1 MHHDEESAREI
12 LDALSYIDPA
22 CLSYQEW
29 VDVGFALHESGLA
42 CSIWDAWSAKDST
55 RYHTGECARKWKSF
69 GHGQSAHVSAGTLMY
84 LAKQAGYSTMGEV
97 FDWDSKVDTRIDKPP
112 APRFSVAWADEAT
125 PDEMTS
131 MEKST
136 VQLSKY
142 LSALFDDDDYVGYVT
157 ESWTTQDERRVP
169 TKGSYDRTALQLR
182 QELAHAKDLGAVLG
196 DYDADTGAWIRFNPL
211 DGRGVG
217 NANVTEYRYAL
228 VESDTVPY
236 EKQLSMIRQMKLP
249 YAAIVTSGHKSV
261 HAIVH
266 IDAGTDYDLYRKR
279 VEELYAYVRTQG
291 FEPDT
296 ANKNPSRLSRLP
308 GARRGKNQQSLI
320 SVGDDAEFKSWG
332 EWVDWRAEE
341 DDDLPE
347 IEKFSSIYENLPAL
361 APVLIGTEDRGIL
374 RQGHKGMLAGQSKA
388 GKSFALLQLGLAVAT
403 GGTWL
408 GYPCTQGRV
417 LYVNLEIDAASFA
430 HRVADIASVKQ
441 LTGNWAARFDILN
454 LRGFCAPLDKLAPKI
469 IHKCLKA
476 SDGKKGYYSIVII
489 DPLYKI
495 ITGDENSASEMS
507 KFTALFDKI
516 AYSTGA
522 ATFSVHHHSK
532 GAQGTKRTMDRA
544 SGSGV
549 FARDPD
555 ALLDLSPLVVPDDEK
570 DALDGATAWRLSAT
584 LREFKEPE
592 PINVYFR
599 YPVHEL
605 AGDEACAWKVE
616 GEEEPYKRL
625 TPKEHERRKETRKQ
639 EKRDVI
645 NATLS
650 MIWNEKFKYRYSV
663 KDVEPVT
670 LAELTNAYAEA
681 AGQEVKERTM
691 RLWLSQEWCGYKIKR
706 GRRKN
711 EIVPREKPQVESLKI
726 KSGKEQK

>member
-42 CSIWDAWSAKDST
+42 CSIWDEWSAKDSA

-69 GHGQSAHVSAGTLMY
+69 GHGHSTHVSAGTLMY
-84 LAKQAGYSTMGEV
+84 LAKQAGYHCSAMDEV
-97 FDWDSKVDTRIDKPP
+97 FDWNSKVDTTIDKPR

-131 MEKST
+131 TEKAT

-142 LSALFDDDDYVGYVT
+142 LSALFDDDDHVGYVT
-157 ESWTTQDERRVP
+157 ESWTTQDGRRVP

-308 GARRGKNQQSLI
+308 GAKRGDNQQSLI
-320 SVGDDAEFKSWG
+320 SVGDDAEFKSWS

-361 APVLIGTEDRGIL
+361 APVLIGTEEHGIL

-441 LTGNWAARFDILN
+441 LTGNWASRFDILN

-555 ALLDLSPLVVPDDEK
+555 ALLDLSPLVVPDEEK

-605 AGDEACAWKVE
+605 AGDEARAWKVE
-616 GEEEPYKRL
+616 GEEDPYKRL
-625 TPKEHERRKETRKQ
+625 TPKEREQRKETRKQ

-663 KDVEPVT
+663 ADVEPVT

-681 AGQEVKERTM
+681 SGQEVTTQTVRK
-691 RLWLSQEWCGYKIKR
+691 WLRQEWCTLEGVGTGKSYAIQ
-706 GRRKN
+706 RRKREN
-711 EIVPREKPQVESLKI
+711 EEPQVE
-726 KSGKEQK
+726 GE

>member
-1 MHHDEESAREI
+1 MYHDEESAREI
-12 LDALSYIDPA
+12 LDALSYIEPMN
-22 CLSYQEW
+22 LSYQEW

-42 CSIWDAWSAKDST
+42 CSIWDEWSAKDSA

-69 GHGQSAHVSAGTLMY
+69 GYGHSTHVSAGTLMY

-131 MEKST
+131 TEKST

-142 LSALFDDDDYVGYVT
+142 LSALFDDDDHVGYVT
-157 ESWTTQDERRVP
+157 ESWTTQDGRRVP

-211 DGRGVG
+211 DGQGVG

-308 GARRGKNQQSLI
+308 GAKRGDNQQSLI
-320 SVGDDAEFKSWG
+320 SVGDDAEFKSWS

-347 IEKFSSIYENLPAL
+347 IEKFSSIYENLPRL
-361 APVLIGTEDRGIL
+361 APVLIGTEEHGIL

-408 GYPCTQGRV
+408 GYPCAQGRV

-441 LTGNWAARFDILN
+441 LTGDWARRFDILN

-532 GAQGTKRTMDRA
+532 GVQGTKRTMDRA

-605 AGDEACAWKVE
+605 AGDEARAWKVE

-625 TPKEHERRKETRKQ
+625 TPKEREQRKETRKQ

-670 LAELTNAYAEA
+670 LAELTDAYAEA
-681 AGQEVKERTM
+681 AGQEVTTQTVRK
-691 RLWLSQEWCGYKIKR
+691 WLRQDWCTLEGNGKGINYRISRRK
-706 GRRKN
+706 RKN
-711 EIVPREKPQVESLKI
+711 EETAGRQ
-726 KSGKEQK
+726 

>member
-1 MHHDEESAREI
+1 MYHDEENAHEI
-12 LDALSYIDPA
+12 LDALSYIDPV

-42 CSIWDAWSAKDST
+42 CSIWDAWSAKDSA

-69 GHGQSAHVSAGTLMY
+69 GRGQGSHVSAGTLMY
-84 LAKQAGYSTMGEV
+84 LAKKAGYDPMGEV
-97 FDWDSKVDTRIDKPP
+97 FDWDSKVDTRIGKPP
-112 APRFSVAWADEAT
+112 SPRFSVAWADEAT

-131 MEKST
+131 TEKAT

-142 LSALFDDDDYVGYVT
+142 LSALFDDDDHVGYVT
-157 ESWTTQDERRVP
+157 DSWTTQDGRRVP
-169 TKGSYDRTALQLR
+169 TKGSFDRTALQLR
-182 QELAHAKDLGAVLG
+182 QELAHAKDLGTVLG

-249 YAAIVTSGHKSV
+249 CAAIVTSGHKSV

-266 IDAGTDYDLYRKR
+266 IDAGTNYELYRKR

-308 GARRGKNQQSLI
+308 GAKRGKNQQSLI
-320 SVGDDAEFKSWG
+320 SAGDDVEFKSWN
-332 EWVDWRAEE
+332 EWADWRAEE

-347 IEKFSSIYENLPAL
+347 IESYDEICENLPSL
-361 APVLIGTEDRGIL
+361 APVLIGTEDAGIL

-388 GKSFALLQLGLAVAT
+388 GKSFALLQLGIAIAT
-403 GGTWL
+403 GKTWL
-408 GYPCTQGRV
+408 GYPCTKGRV
-417 LYVNLEIDAASFA
+417 LYVNLEIDKASFA
-430 HRVADIASVKQ
+430 HRVADIA
-441 LTGNWAARFDILN
+441 ARKELPRGWERNFDILN

-555 ALLDLSPLVVPDDEK
+555 ALLDLSPLVVPDEEK
-570 DALDGATAWRLSAT
+570 DTLDGATAWRLTAT

-592 PINVYFR
+592 PINIYFR
-599 YPVHEL
+599 YPIHEL
-605 AGDEACAWKVE
+605 AGDEASEWKVE

-625 TPKEHERRKETRKQ
+625 TPKEREQRKESRKKD
-639 EKRDVI
+639 KRDTI

-650 MIWNEKFKYRYSV
+650 MVWNEKFKYRYSV

-670 LAELTNAYAEA
+670 LAELTVAYAEA
-681 AGQEVKERTM
+681 SGREVTTQSVRK
-691 RLWLSQEWCGYKIKR
+691 WLRQDWCVLEGNGKGINYRIS
-706 GRRKN
+706 RRKREN
-711 EIVPREKPQVESLKI
+711 EETAGRQ
-726 KSGKEQK
+726 

>member
-1 MHHDEESAREI
+1 MYHDEENAHEI
-12 LDALSYIDPA
+12 LDALSYIDPV

-42 CSIWDAWSAKDST
+42 CSIWDAWSAKDSA

-69 GHGQSAHVSAGTLMY
+69 GRGQGSHVSAGTLMY
-84 LAKQAGYSTMGEV
+84 LAKKAGYDPMGEV
-97 FDWDSKVDTRIDKPP
+97 FDWDSKVDTRIGKPP
-112 APRFSVAWADEAT
+112 SPRFSVAWADEAT

-131 MEKST
+131 TEKAT

-142 LSALFDDDDYVGYVT
+142 LSALFDDDDHVGYVT
-157 ESWTTQDERRVP
+157 DSWTTQDGRRVP
-169 TKGSYDRTALQLR
+169 TKGSFDRTALQLR

-249 YAAIVTSGHKSV
+249 CAAIVTSGHKSV

-266 IDAGTDYDLYRKR
+266 IDAGTDYELYRKR

-308 GARRGKNQQSLI
+308 GAKRGKNQQSLI
-320 SVGDDAEFKSWG
+320 SAGDDVEFKSWN
-332 EWVDWRAEE
+332 EWADWRAEE

-347 IEKFSSIYENLPAL
+347 IESYDEICENLPSL
-361 APVLIGTEDRGIL
+361 APVLIGTEDAGIL
-374 RQGHKGMLAGQSKA
+374 RRGHKGMLAGQSKA
-388 GKSFALLQLGLAVAT
+388 GKSFALLQLGIAIAT
-403 GGTWL
+403 GKTWL
-408 GYPCTQGRV
+408 GYPCTKGRV
-417 LYVNLEIDAASFA
+417 LYVNLEIDKASFA
-430 HRVADIASVKQ
+430 HRVADIA
-441 LTGNWAARFDILN
+441 ARKELPRGWERNFDILN

-555 ALLDLSPLVVPDDEK
+555 ALLDLSPLVVPDEEK
-570 DALDGATAWRLSAT
+570 DTLAGATAWRLTAT

-592 PINVYFR
+592 PINIYFR
-599 YPVHEL
+599 YPIHEL
-605 AGDEACAWKVE
+605 AGDEASEWKVE
-616 GEEEPYKRL
+616 GEEEVYKRL
-625 TPKEHERRKETRKQ
+625 TPKEREQRKESRKKD
-639 EKRDVI
+639 KRDTI

-650 MIWNEKFKYRYSV
+650 MVWNEKFKYRYSV

-670 LAELTNAYAEA
+670 LAELTDAYAEA
-681 AGQEVKERTM
+681 SGREVTAQSVRK
-691 RLWLSQEWCGYKIKR
+691 WLRQDWCALEGVGTGKNYAIQ
-706 GRRKN
+706 RRKREN
-711 EIVPREKPQVESLKI
+711 EEPQVE
-726 KSGKEQK
+726 GE

>member
-42 CSIWDAWSAKDST
+42 CSIWNAWSAKDSA

-69 GHGQSAHVSAGTLMY
+69 GHGHSTHVNAGTLIY

-125 PDEMTS
+125 LDEMTS
-131 MEKST
+131 TEKST

-142 LSALFDDDDYVGYVT
+142 LSALFDDDDHVGYVT
-157 ESWTTQDERRVP
+157 ESWTTQDGRRVP

-308 GARRGKNQQSLI
+308 GAKRGDNQQSLI
-320 SVGDDAEFKSWG
+320 SVGDDAEFKSWS

-361 APVLIGTEDRGIL
+361 APVLIGTEEHGIL

-555 ALLDLSPLVVPDDEK
+555 ALLDLSPLVVPDEEK

-605 AGDEACAWKVE
+605 AGDEARAWKVE

-625 TPKEHERRKETRKQ
+625 TPKEREQRKETRKQ

-650 MIWNEKFKYRYSV
+650 MVWNEKFKYRYSAR
-663 KDVEPVT
+663 DVEPVT
-670 LAELTNAYAEA
+670 LAELTDAYTEA
-681 AGQEVKERTM
+681 SGQEVSERTV
-691 RLWLSQEWCGYKIKR
+691 RFWLRQEWCALEGR
-706 GRRKN
+706 GIGVNYRISRRKREN
-711 EIVPREKPQVESLKI
+711 EETA
-726 KSGKEQK
+726 GKQ

>member
-1 MHHDEESAREI
+1 MYHDEENAREI

-42 CSIWDAWSAKDST
+42 CSIWDEWSAKDSA
-55 RYHTGECARKWKSF
+55 RYHTGECARKWESF

-97 FDWDSKVDTRIDKPP
+97 FDWDSKVDTTIDKPP
-112 APRFSVAWADEAT
+112 SPRFSVAWADEAT

-131 MEKST
+131 TEKAT

-142 LSALFDDDDYVGYVT
+142 LSALFDDDDHVGYVT
-157 ESWTTQDERRVP
+157 ESWTTQDGRRVP

-308 GARRGKNQQSLI
+308 GARRGDSQQSLI
-320 SVGDDAEFKSWG
+320 SVGDDAEFKSWS
-332 EWVDWRAEE
+332 EWIDWRAEE

-361 APVLIGTEDRGIL
+361 APVLIGTEEHGIL

-555 ALLDLSPLVVPDDEK
+555 ALLDLSPLVVPDEEK

-605 AGDEACAWKVE
+605 AGDEARAWKVE

-625 TPKEHERRKETRKQ
+625 TPKEREQRKETRKQ

-663 KDVEPVT
+663 ADVEPVT
-670 LAELTNAYAEA
+670 LAELTDAYAEA
-681 AGQEVKERTM
+681 AGQEVSARTV
-691 RLWLSQEWCGYKIKR
+691 RFWLRQEWCALEGR
-706 GRRKN
+706 GIGVNYRISRRKREN
-711 EIVPREKPQVESLKI
+711 EETA
-726 KSGKEQK
+726 GKQ

>member
-1 MHHDEESAREI
+1 MYHDEENAHEI
-12 LDALSYIDPA
+12 LDALSYIDPV

-42 CSIWDAWSAKDST
+42 CSIWDAWSAKDSA

-69 GHGQSAHVSAGTLMY
+69 GRGQGSHVSAGTLMY
-84 LAKQAGYSTMGEV
+84 LAKKAGYDPMGEV
-97 FDWDSKVDTRIDKPP
+97 FDWDSKVDTRIGKPP
-112 APRFSVAWADEAT
+112 SPRFSVAWADEAT

-131 MEKST
+131 TEKAT

-142 LSALFDDDDYVGYVT
+142 LSALFDDDDHVGYVT
-157 ESWTTQDERRVP
+157 DSWTTQDGRRVP

-182 QELAHAKDLGAVLG
+182 QELAHAKDLGTVLG

-249 YAAIVTSGHKSV
+249 CAAIVTSGHKSV

-266 IDAGTDYDLYRKR
+266 IDAGTDYELYRKR

-308 GARRGKNQQSLI
+308 GAKRGKNQQSLI
-320 SVGDDAEFKSWG
+320 SAGDDVEFKSWN
-332 EWVDWRAEE
+332 EWADWRAEE

-347 IEKFSSIYENLPAL
+347 IESYDDICENLPSL
-361 APVLIGTEDRGIL
+361 APVLIGTEDAGIL

-388 GKSFALLQLGLAVAT
+388 GKSFALLQLGIAIAT
-403 GGTWL
+403 GKTWL
-408 GYPCTQGRV
+408 GYPCTKGRV
-417 LYVNLEIDAASFA
+417 LYVNLEIDKASFA
-430 HRVADIASVKQ
+430 HRVADIA
-441 LTGNWAARFDILN
+441 ARKELPRGWERNFDILN

-555 ALLDLSPLVVPDDEK
+555 ALLDLSPLVVPDEEK
-570 DALDGATAWRLSAT
+570 NALAGATAWRLTAT

-592 PINVYFR
+592 PINIYFR
-599 YPVHEL
+599 YPIHEL
-605 AGDEACAWKVE
+605 AGDEASAWKVE

-625 TPKEHERRKETRKQ
+625 TPKEREQRKESRKKD
-639 EKRDVI
+639 KRDTI

-650 MIWNEKFKYRYSV
+650 MVWNEKFKYRYSV

-670 LAELTNAYAEA
+670 LAELTDAYAEA
-681 AGQEVKERTM
+681 SGREVTAQSVRK
-691 RLWLSQEWCGYKIKR
+691 WLRQDWCALEGNGKGINYRIS
-706 GRRKN
+706 RRKREN
-711 EIVPREKPQVESLKI
+711 EETA
-726 KSGKEQK
+726 GKQ

>member
-42 CSIWDAWSAKDST
+42 CSIWDEWSAKDSA

-69 GHGQSAHVSAGTLMY
+69 GHGHSTHVSAGTLMY

-97 FDWDSKVDTRIDKPP
+97 FDWDSKVDTTIDKPP
-112 APRFSVAWADEAT
+112 SPRFSVAWADEAT

-131 MEKST
+131 TEKAT

-142 LSALFDDDDYVGYVT
+142 LSALFDDDDHVGYVT
-157 ESWTTQDERRVP
+157 ESWTTQDGRRVP

-308 GARRGKNQQSLI
+308 GAKRGDNQQSLI
-320 SVGDDAEFKSWG
+320 SVGDDAEFKSWS
-332 EWVDWRAEE
+332 EWIDWRAEE

-361 APVLIGTEDRGIL
+361 APVLIGTEEHGIL

-441 LTGNWAARFDILN
+441 LTGNWASRFDILN

-570 DALDGATAWRLSAT
+570 DALDGATAWRLTAT

-605 AGDEACAWKVE
+605 AGDEARAWKVE

-625 TPKEHERRKETRKQ
+625 TPKEREQRKETRKQ

-650 MIWNEKFKYRYSV
+650 MVWNEKFKYRYSV
-663 KDVEPVT
+663 ADVEPVT
-670 LAELTNAYAEA
+670 LAELTDAYTEA
-681 AGQEVKERTM
+681 SGQEVTTQTVRK
-691 RLWLSQEWCGYKIKR
+691 WLRQDWCALEGV
-706 GRRKN
+706 GTGKN
-711 EIVPREKPQVESLKI
+711 YAIQQKTRENEKPQVE
-726 KSGKEQK
+726 G

>member
-42 CSIWDAWSAKDST
+42 CSIWDEWSAKDSA

-69 GHGQSAHVSAGTLMY
+69 GYGHSTHVSAGTLMY

-112 APRFSVAWADEAT
+112 SPRFSVAWADEAT

-131 MEKST
+131 TEKAT

-142 LSALFDDDDYVGYVT
+142 LSALFDDDDHVGYVT
-157 ESWTTQDERRVP
+157 ESWTTQDGRRVP

-249 YAAIVTSGHKSV
+249 CAAIVTSGHKSV

-308 GARRGKNQQSLI
+308 GARRGDNQQSLI
-320 SVGDDAEFKSWG
+320 SVGDDAEFKSWS

-361 APVLIGTEDRGIL
+361 APVLIGTEEHGIL

-408 GYPCTQGRV
+408 GYPCAQGRV

-441 LTGNWAARFDILN
+441 LTGDWAARFDILN

-570 DALDGATAWRLSAT
+570 DALDGATAWRLTAT

-599 YPVHEL
+599 YPIHEL
-605 AGDEACAWKVE
+605 AGDEAGAWKVE

-625 TPKEHERRKETRKQ
+625 TPKEREQRKESRKQ

-650 MIWNEKFKYRYSV
+650 MIWNEKFKYRYNV
-663 KDVEPVT
+663 ADVEPVT
-670 LAELTNAYAEA
+670 LAELTDAYTEA
-681 AGQEVKERTM
+681 SGQEVTTQTVRK
-691 RLWLSQEWCGYKIKR
+691 WLRQDWCTLEGRGIGVNYRILCRKR
-706 GRRKN
+706 EN
-711 EIVPREKPQVESLKI
+711 EETA
-726 KSGKEQK
+726 GEQ

>member
-42 CSIWDAWSAKDST
+42 CSIWDEWSAKDST

-69 GHGQSAHVSAGTLMY
+69 GHGQGAHVSAGTLMY
-84 LAKQAGYSTMGEV
+84 LAKQAGYHCSAMDEV
-97 FDWDSKVDTRIDKPP
+97 FDWNSKVDTTIDKPR

-131 MEKST
+131 TEKAT

-142 LSALFDDDDYVGYVT
+142 LSALFDDDDRVGYVT
-157 ESWTTQDERRVP
+157 ESRTTQDGRRVP

-249 YAAIVTSGHKSV
+249 CAAIVTSGHKSV

-308 GARRGKNQQSLI
+308 GAKRGDNQQSLI
-320 SVGDDAEFKSWG
+320 SVGDDAEFKSWS

-361 APVLIGTEDRGIL
+361 APVLIGTEEHGIL

-555 ALLDLSPLVVPDDEK
+555 ALLDLSPLVVPDEEK

-605 AGDEACAWKVE
+605 AGDEARAWKVE

-625 TPKEHERRKETRKQ
+625 TPKEREQRKETRKQ

-650 MIWNEKFKYRYSV
+650 MIWNEKFKYRYNV
-663 KDVEPVT
+663 ADVEPVT
-670 LAELTNAYAEA
+670 LAELTDAYAEA
-681 AGQEVKERTM
+681 AGQEVSERTM
-691 RLWLSQEWCGYKIKR
+691 RLWLKQDWCMLEGHGTGKNYAILPKR
-706 GRRKN
+706 KPN
-711 EIVPREKPQVESLKI
+711 ESN
-726 KSGKEQK
+726 S

>member
-1 MHHDEESAREI
+1 MHHDEESVREI

-42 CSIWDAWSAKDST
+42 CSIWDEWSAKDSA

-69 GHGQSAHVSAGTLMY
+69 GHGHSTHVSAGTLMY

-97 FDWDSKVDTRIDKPP
+97 FDWNSKVDTTIDKPR
-112 APRFSVAWADEAT
+112 APRFSVAWADETT

-131 MEKST
+131 TEKST

-142 LSALFDDDDYVGYVT
+142 LSALFDDDDHVGYVT
-157 ESWTTQDERRVP
+157 ESWTTQDGRRVP

-211 DGRGVG
+211 DGQGVG

-308 GARRGKNQQSLI
+308 GAKRGDNQQSLI
-320 SVGDDAEFKSWG
+320 SVGDDAEFKSWS

-361 APVLIGTEDRGIL
+361 APVLIGTEEHGIL

-408 GYPCTQGRV
+408 GYPCTKGRV

-441 LTGNWAARFDILN
+441 LTGNWASRFDILN

-469 IHKCLKA
+469 IHKCLKV

-555 ALLDLSPLVVPDDEK
+555 ALLDLSPLVVPDEEK
-570 DALDGATAWRLSAT
+570 DALDGATAWRLTAT

-605 AGDEACAWKVE
+605 AGDEAGAWKVE

-625 TPKEHERRKETRKQ
+625 TPKEREQRKETRKQ

-650 MIWNEKFKYRYSV
+650 MVWNEKFKYRYSV
-663 KDVEPVT
+663 ADVEPVT
-670 LAELTNAYAEA
+670 LAELTDAYAEA
-681 AGQEVKERTM
+681 AGQEASERTV
-691 RLWLSQEWCGYKIKR
+691 RRWLSQTWCAYEIKR

-726 KSGKEQK
+726 KSGQEQK

>member
-1 MHHDEESAREI
+1 MYHDEENAREI
-12 LDALSYIDPA
+12 LDALSYIEPMN
-22 CLSYQEW
+22 LSYQEW

-42 CSIWDAWSAKDST
+42 CSIWDEWSAKDSA

-69 GHGQSAHVSAGTLMY
+69 GHGQGAHVSAGTLMY
-84 LAKQAGYSTMGEV
+84 LAKQAGYHCSAMDEV
-97 FDWDSKVDTRIDKPP
+97 FDWNSKVDTTIDKPR

-131 MEKST
+131 TEKST

-142 LSALFDDDDYVGYVT
+142 LSALFDDDDHVGYVT
-157 ESWTTQDERRVP
+157 ESWTTQDGRRVP

-211 DGRGVG
+211 DGQGVG

-236 EKQLSMIRQMKLP
+236 ERQLSMIRQMKLP

-308 GARRGKNQQSLI
+308 GAKRGDNQQSLI
-320 SVGDDAEFKSWG
+320 SVGDDAEFKSWN
-332 EWVDWRAEE
+332 EWIDWRAEE

-361 APVLIGTEDRGIL
+361 APVLIGTEEHGIL

-441 LTGNWAARFDILN
+441 LTGDWAARFDILN

-605 AGDEACAWKVE
+605 AGDEARAWKVE

-625 TPKEHERRKETRKQ
+625 TPKEREQRKETRKQ

-650 MIWNEKFKYRYSV
+650 MVWNEKFKYRYSV
-663 KDVEPVT
+663 ADVEPVT
-670 LAELTNAYAEA
+670 LAELTDAYAEA
-681 AGQEVKERTM
+681 SGREVTTQTVRKWLRQDWCTLEGRGIGVNYRILCRKRENEETAGKQ
-691 RLWLSQEWCGYKIKR
+691 
-706 GRRKN
+706 
-711 EIVPREKPQVESLKI
+711 
-726 KSGKEQK
+726 

>member
-1 MHHDEESAREI
+1 MYHDEENAREI
-12 LDALSYIDPA
+12 LDALSYIEPMN
-22 CLSYQEW
+22 LSYQEW

-42 CSIWDAWSAKDST
+42 CSIWDEWSAKDSA

-69 GHGQSAHVSAGTLMY
+69 GHGQGAHVSAGTLMY
-84 LAKQAGYSTMGEV
+84 LAKQAGYHCSAMDEV
-97 FDWDSKVDTRIDKPP
+97 FDWNSKVDTIIDKPR

-131 MEKST
+131 TEKAT

-142 LSALFDDDDYVGYVT
+142 LSALFDDDDHVGYVT
-157 ESWTTQDERRVP
+157 ESWTTQDGRRVP

-308 GARRGKNQQSLI
+308 GAKRGDNQQSLI
-320 SVGDDAEFKSWG
+320 SVGDDAEFKSWS
-332 EWVDWRAEE
+332 EWIDWRAEE

-361 APVLIGTEDRGIL
+361 APVLIGTEKHGIL

-388 GKSFALLQLGLAVAT
+388 GKSFALLQLGLAIAT

-441 LTGNWAARFDILN
+441 LTGNWTHRFDILN

-555 ALLDLSPLVVPDDEK
+555 ALLDLSPLVVPDEEK

-599 YPVHEL
+599 YPIHEL

-616 GEEEPYKRL
+616 GEEEMYKRL
-625 TPKEHERRKETRKQ
+625 TPKEREQRKETRKQ

-650 MIWNEKFKYRYSV
+650 MVWSEKFKYRYSV

-670 LAELTNAYAEA
+670 LAELTDAYAEA
-681 AGQEVKERTM
+681 SGREAKERTI
-691 RLWLSQEWCGYKIKR
+691 RRWLRQDWCVLEGRGIGKNYAIQRRNQE
-706 GRRKN
+706 N
-711 EIVPREKPQVESLKI
+711 EKPQAE
-726 KSGKEQK
+726 G

>member
-1 MHHDEESAREI
+1 MYHDEESAREI
-12 LDALSYIDPA
+12 VSALGYIDPA
-22 CLSYQEW
+22 SLNYQEW
-29 VDVGFALHESGLA
+29 LDIGFALHESGLA
-42 CSIWDAWSAKDST
+42 CSMWDEWSAKDAA
-55 RYHTGECARKWKSF
+55 RYHAGECARKWKSF
-69 GHGQSAHVSAGTLMY
+69 GRGQGAHVSAGTLMH
-84 LAKQAGYSTMGEV
+84 LAKNAGYTPYDEPFG
-97 FDWDSKVDTRIDKPP
+97 WDDKVDATIGMHDLPKL
-112 APRFSVAWADEAT
+112 RFSVAWADEIT

-131 MEKST
+131 AEKPT

-142 LSALFDDDDYVGYVT
+142 LSALFDDDDHVGYVT
-157 ESWTTQDERRVP
+157 ESWTTQDGRRVP
-169 TKGSYDRTALQLR
+169 TKGCFDRTALQLR
-182 QELAHAKDLGAVLG
+182 QELAHAKDLGSVLG

-211 DGRGVG
+211 DGQGVG

-249 YAAIVTSGHKSV
+249 CAAIVTSGHKSV

-308 GARRGKNQQSLI
+308 GAKRGKNQQSLI
-320 SVGDDAEFKSWG
+320 SVGDDAEFKSWS

-347 IEKFSSIYENLPAL
+347 IEKFSSIYENLPRL

-441 LTGNWAARFDILN
+441 LTGDWAHRFDILN

-532 GAQGTKRTMDRA
+532 GMQGTKRTMDRA

-555 ALLDLSPLVVPDDEK
+555 ALLDLSPLVVPDEEK

-592 PINVYFR
+592 PINIYFR
-599 YPVHEL
+599 YPVHEM
-605 AGDEACAWKVE
+605 AGDEAKAWKVE

-625 TPKEHERRKETRKQ
+625 TPKEKEQRKETRKQ
-639 EKRDVI
+639 DKHDAI

-650 MIWNEKFKYRYSV
+650 LVMKELIGQKGT
-663 KDVEPVT
+663 VEPIT
-670 LAELTNAYAEA
+670 LADLTDAYSEA
-681 AGQEVKERTM
+681 AGEVSARTV
-691 RLWLSQEWCGYKIKR
+691 RGWLSQEWCGYKIKR

-711 EIVPREKPQVESLKI
+711 KIVERTNLQVED
-726 KSGKEQK
+726 

>member
-1 MHHDEESAREI
+1 MYHDEENAREI
-12 LDALSYIDPA
+12 LDALSYIEPMN
-22 CLSYQEW
+22 LSYQEW

-42 CSIWDAWSAKDST
+42 CSIWDEWSAKDNA

-69 GHGQSAHVSAGTLMY
+69 GHGQGAHVSAGTLMY
-84 LAKQAGYSTMGEV
+84 LAKQAGYHCSAMDEV
-97 FDWDSKVDTRIDKPP
+97 FDWNSKVDTTIDKPR

-131 MEKST
+131 TEKAT

-142 LSALFDDDDYVGYVT
+142 LSALFDDDDHVGYVT
-157 ESWTTQDERRVP
+157 ESWTTQDGRRVP

-308 GARRGKNQQSLI
+308 GARRGDNQQSLI
-320 SVGDDAEFKSWG
+320 SVGDDAEFKSWS

-361 APVLIGTEDRGIL
+361 APVLIGTEKHGIL

-532 GAQGTKRTMDRA
+532 GAQGAKRTMDRA

-555 ALLDLSPLVVPDDEK
+555 ALLDLSPLVVPDEEK

-605 AGDEACAWKVE
+605 AGDEARAWKVE

-625 TPKEHERRKETRKQ
+625 TPKEREQRKESRKQ
-639 EKRDVI
+639 DKRDVI

-650 MIWNEKFKYRYSV
+650 MVWNEKFKYRYSV

-681 AGQEVKERTM
+681 AGQEVSERTM
-691 RLWLSQEWCGYKIKR
+691 RLWLKQDWCMLEGHGTGKNYAILPKR
-706 GRRKN
+706 KPN
-711 EIVPREKPQVESLKI
+711 ESN
-726 KSGKEQK
+726 S

>member
-42 CSIWDAWSAKDST
+42 CSIWDEWSAKDSA

-69 GHGQSAHVSAGTLMY
+69 GRGQSTHVSAGTLMY

-97 FDWDSKVDTRIDKPP
+97 FDWDSKVDTRIDKPLS
-112 APRFSVAWADEAT
+112 PRFSVAWADEAT

-131 MEKST
+131 TEKST

-142 LSALFDDDDYVGYVT
+142 LSALFDDDDHVGYVT
-157 ESWTTQDERRVP
+157 ESWTTQDGRRVP

-211 DGRGVG
+211 DGQGVG

-308 GARRGKNQQSLI
+308 GARRGDNQQSLI
-320 SVGDDAEFKSWG
+320 SVGDDAEFKSWS

-361 APVLIGTEDRGIL
+361 APVLIGTEEHGIL

-403 GGTWL
+403 GGAWL
-408 GYPCTQGRV
+408 GYPCSQGRV

-555 ALLDLSPLVVPDDEK
+555 ALLDLSPLVVPDEEK

-605 AGDEACAWKVE
+605 AGDEARAWKVE

-625 TPKEHERRKETRKQ
+625 TPKEREQRKETRKQ

-663 KDVEPVT
+663 ADVEPVT

-681 AGQEVKERTM
+681 AGQEVSARTV
-691 RLWLSQEWCGYKIKR
+691 RFWLRQEWCALEGR
-706 GRRKN
+706 GIGVNYRISRRKREN
-711 EIVPREKPQVESLKI
+711 EETA
-726 KSGKEQK
+726 GKQ

>member
-1 MHHDEESAREI
+1 MHHDEESAHEI

-42 CSIWDAWSAKDST
+42 CSIWDEWSAKDSA

-69 GHGQSAHVSAGTLMY
+69 GRGQGAHVSAGTLMY

-97 FDWDSKVDTRIDKPP
+97 FDWDSKVDTTIDKPP
-112 APRFSVAWADEAT
+112 SPRFSVAWADEAT

-131 MEKST
+131 TEKST

-142 LSALFDDDDYVGYVT
+142 LSALFDDDDHVGYVT
-157 ESWTTQDERRVP
+157 ESWTTQDGRRVP

-236 EKQLSMIRQMKLP
+236 EKQLSMIRQLKLP

-308 GARRGKNQQSLI
+308 GARRGDNQQSLI
-320 SVGDDAEFKSWG
+320 SVGDDAEFKSWS
-332 EWVDWRAEE
+332 EWADWRAEE

-361 APVLIGTEDRGIL
+361 APVLIGTEEHGIL

-408 GYPCTQGRV
+408 GYPCTQGRI

-441 LTGNWAARFDILN
+441 LTGDWATRFDILN

-476 SDGKKGYYSIVII
+476 SDGKKDYYSIVII

-532 GAQGTKRTMDRA
+532 GVQGTKRTMDRA

-555 ALLDLSPLVVPDDEK
+555 ALLDLSPLVVPDEEK

-592 PINVYFR
+592 PINIYFR
-599 YPVHEL
+599 YPVHEI
-605 AGDEACAWKVE
+605 AGDETCEWKVE
-616 GEEEPYKRL
+616 GEEEMYKRL
-625 TPKEHERRKETRKQ
+625 TPKEREQRKESRKQ
-639 EKRDVI
+639 DKRDVI

-650 MIWNEKFKYRYSV
+650 MIWNEKFKHRCSA
-663 KDVEPVT
+663 KDAEPVT
-670 LAELTNAYAEA
+670 LAELTDAYAEA
-681 AGQEVKERTM
+681 SGREVTAQSVRK
-691 RLWLSQEWCGYKIKR
+691 WLRQEWCALEGR
-706 GRRKN
+706 GIGVNYRILRRKREN
-711 EIVPREKPQVESLKI
+711 EETAGRQ
-726 KSGKEQK
+726 

>member
-1 MHHDEESAREI
+1 MYHDEESAREI

-42 CSIWDAWSAKDST
+42 CSIWDEWSAKDSA

-97 FDWDSKVDTRIDKPP
+97 FDWDSKVDTTIDKPP
-112 APRFSVAWADEAT
+112 SPRFSVAWADEAT

-131 MEKST
+131 TEKAT

-142 LSALFDDDDYVGYVT
+142 LSALFDDDDHVGYVT
-157 ESWTTQDERRVP
+157 ESWTTQDGRRVP

-308 GARRGKNQQSLI
+308 GAKRGDNQQSLI
-320 SVGDDAEFKSWG
+320 SVGDDAEFKSWS
-332 EWVDWRAEE
+332 EWIDWRAEE

-361 APVLIGTEDRGIL
+361 APVLIGTEEHGIL

-408 GYPCTQGRV
+408 GYPCTRGRV

-441 LTGNWAARFDILN
+441 LTGDWTRRFDILN

-592 PINVYFR
+592 PINIYFR
-599 YPVHEL
+599 YPIHEL
-605 AGDEACAWKVE
+605 AGDEARAWKVE

-625 TPKEHERRKETRKQ
+625 TPKEREQRKETRKQ

-663 KDVEPVT
+663 ADVEPVT
-670 LAELTNAYAEA
+670 LTELTDAYAEA
-681 AGQEVKERTM
+681 AGQEVSERTV
-691 RLWLSQEWCGYKIKR
+691 RRWLSQTWCAYEIKR

-726 KSGKEQK
+726 KSGQEQK

>member
-1 MHHDEESAREI
+1 MRMHHDEESAREI

-55 RYHTGECARKWKSF
+55 RYHTGECAHKWKSF

-112 APRFSVAWADEAT
+112 SPRFSVAWADEAT

-131 MEKST
+131 TEKAT

-142 LSALFDDDDYVGYVT
+142 LSALFDDDDHVGYVT
-157 ESWTTQDERRVP
+157 ESWTTQDGRRVP

-308 GARRGKNQQSLI
+308 GAKRGDNQQSLI
-320 SVGDDAEFKSWG
+320 SVGDDAEFKSWS

-361 APVLIGTEDRGIL
+361 APVLIGTEEHGIL

-441 LTGNWAARFDILN
+441 LTGDWASRFDILN

-605 AGDEACAWKVE
+605 AGDEASTWEVE

-625 TPKEHERRKETRKQ
+625 TPKEREQRKETRKQ

-650 MIWNEKFKYRYSV
+650 MVWNEKFKYRYSV
-663 KDVEPVT
+663 ADVEPVT
-670 LAELTNAYAEA
+670 LAELTDAYAEA
-681 AGQEVKERTM
+681 SGQEVTTQTVRK
-691 RLWLSQEWCGYKIKR
+691 WLRQDWCALEGRGIGVNYRILCRKR
-706 GRRKN
+706 EN
-711 EIVPREKPQVESLKI
+711 EETA
-726 KSGKEQK
+726 GKQ

>member
-69 GHGQSAHVSAGTLMY
+69 GRGQSAHVSAGTLMY
-84 LAKQAGYSTMGEV
+84 LAKQAGYSAMGEV

-131 MEKST
+131 TEKAT

-142 LSALFDDDDYVGYVT
+142 LSALFDDDDHVGYVT
-157 ESWTTQDERRVP
+157 ESWITQDGRHVP

-211 DGRGVG
+211 DGQGVG

-308 GARRGKNQQSLI
+308 GAKRGDSQQSLI
-320 SVGDDAEFKSWG
+320 SVGDDAEFKSWS
-332 EWVDWRAEE
+332 EWIDWRAEE

-361 APVLIGTEDRGIL
+361 APVLIGTEEHGIL

-408 GYPCTQGRV
+408 GYPCTQERV

-441 LTGNWAARFDILN
+441 LTGNWASRFDILN

-605 AGDEACAWKVE
+605 AGDEARAWKVE

-625 TPKEHERRKETRKQ
+625 TPKEREQRKETRKQ

-663 KDVEPVT
+663 ADVEPVT
-670 LAELTNAYAEA
+670 LAELTDAYAEA
-681 AGQEVKERTM
+681 AGQEVTTQTVRK
-691 RLWLSQEWCGYKIKR
+691 WLRQDWCTLEGVGTGKSYAIQ
-706 GRRKN
+706 RRKREN
-711 EIVPREKPQVESLKI
+711 ENSQVE
-726 KSGKEQK
+726 GE

>member
-42 CSIWDAWSAKDST
+42 CSIWDEWSAKDSA

-69 GHGQSAHVSAGTLMY
+69 GRGHSTHVSAGTLMY

-112 APRFSVAWADEAT
+112 STRFSVAWADEAT

-131 MEKST
+131 TEKAT

-142 LSALFDDDDYVGYVT
+142 LSALFDDDDHVGYVT
-157 ESWTTQDERRVP
+157 ESWTTQDGRRVP

-249 YAAIVTSGHKSV
+249 CAAIVTSGHKSV

-266 IDAGTDYDLYRKR
+266 IDAGTDYELYRKR

-308 GARRGKNQQSLI
+308 GAKRGKNQQSLI
-320 SVGDDAEFKSWG
+320 SAGDDVEFKSWS
-332 EWVDWRAEE
+332 EWADWRAEE

-361 APVLIGTEDRGIL
+361 APVLIGTEEHGIL

-408 GYPCTQGRV
+408 GYPCSQGRV

-430 HRVADIASVKQ
+430 HRVADIA
-441 LTGNWAARFDILN
+441 ARKELPRGWERNFDILN

-555 ALLDLSPLVVPDDEK
+555 ALLDLSPLVVPDEEK
-570 DALDGATAWRLSAT
+570 DALDGATAWRLTAT

-592 PINVYFR
+592 PINIYFH
-599 YPVHEL
+599 YPIHEL
-605 AGDEACAWKVE
+605 AGDEASEWKVE

-625 TPKEHERRKETRKQ
+625 TPKEREQRKETRKQ

-650 MIWNEKFKYRYSV
+650 MVWNEKFKYRYSV

-670 LAELTNAYAEA
+670 LAELTDAYAEA
-681 AGQEVKERTM
+681 AGQEVTTQTVRK
-691 RLWLSQEWCGYKIKR
+691 WLRQDWCALEGVGTGKNYAIQ
-706 GRRKN
+706 RRKREN
-711 EIVPREKPQVESLKI
+711 EEPQVE
-726 KSGKEQK
+726 GE

>member
-1 MHHDEESAREI
+1 MYHDEENAHEI
-12 LDALSYIDPA
+12 LDALSYIEPMN
-22 CLSYQEW
+22 LSYQEW

-42 CSIWDAWSAKDST
+42 CSIWDEWSAKDST

-69 GHGQSAHVSAGTLMY
+69 GHGQGSHVSAGTLMY

-112 APRFSVAWADEAT
+112 SPRFSVAWADEAT

-131 MEKST
+131 TEKST

-142 LSALFDDDDYVGYVT
+142 LSALFDDDDHVGYVT
-157 ESWTTQDERRVP
+157 ESWTTQDGRHVP

-261 HAIVH
+261 HTIVH

-308 GARRGKNQQSLI
+308 GAKRGDSQQSLI
-320 SVGDDAEFKSWG
+320 SAGDDAEFKSWS

-361 APVLIGTEDRGIL
+361 APVLIGTEEHGIL

-532 GAQGTKRTMDRA
+532 GVQGTKRTMDRA

-555 ALLDLSPLVVPDDEK
+555 ALLDLSPLVVPDEEK

-605 AGDEACAWKVE
+605 AGDEARAWKVE

-625 TPKEHERRKETRKQ
+625 TPKEREQRKETRKQ

-663 KDVEPVT
+663 ADVEPVT
-670 LAELTNAYAEA
+670 LAELTDAYTEA
-681 AGQEVKERTM
+681 SGQEVTTQTVRK
-691 RLWLSQEWCGYKIKR
+691 WLRQDWCTLEGRGIGVNYRILCRKR
-706 GRRKN
+706 EN
-711 EIVPREKPQVESLKI
+711 EETA
-726 KSGKEQK
+726 GKQ

>member
-1 MHHDEESAREI
+1 MYHDEENAHEI
-12 LDALSYIDPA
+12 LDALSYIDPV

-69 GHGQSAHVSAGTLMY
+69 GHGQGSHVSAGTLMY
-84 LAKQAGYSTMGEV
+84 LAKKAGYDPMGEV
-97 FDWDSKVDTRIDKPP
+97 FDWDSKVDTRIGKPP
-112 APRFSVAWADEAT
+112 SPRFSVAWADEAT

-131 MEKST
+131 TEKAT

-142 LSALFDDDDYVGYVT
+142 LSALFDDDDHVGYVT
-157 ESWTTQDERRVP
+157 DSWTTQDGRRVP
-169 TKGSYDRTALQLR
+169 TKGSFDRTALQLR
-182 QELAHAKDLGAVLG
+182 QELAHAKDLGTVLG

-211 DGRGVG
+211 DGQGVG

-249 YAAIVTSGHKSV
+249 CAAIVTSGHKSV

-266 IDAGTDYDLYRKR
+266 IDAGTDYELYRKR

-308 GARRGKNQQSLI
+308 GAKRGKNQQSLI
-320 SVGDDAEFKSWG
+320 SAGDDVEFKSWN
-332 EWVDWRAEE
+332 EWADWRAEE

-347 IEKFSSIYENLPAL
+347 IESYDEICENLPSL
-361 APVLIGTEDRGIL
+361 APVLIGTEDAGIL

-388 GKSFALLQLGLAVAT
+388 GKSFALLQLGTAIAT

-408 GYPCTQGRV
+408 GYPCTKGRV
-417 LYVNLEIDAASFA
+417 LYVNLEIDKASFA
-430 HRVADIASVKQ
+430 HRVADIATRKE
-441 LTGNWAARFDILN
+441 LPRGWERNFDILN

-555 ALLDLSPLVVPDDEK
+555 ALLDLSPLVVPDEEK
-570 DALDGATAWRLSAT
+570 DVLDGATAWRLTAT

-592 PINVYFR
+592 PINIYFR

-605 AGDEACAWKVE
+605 AGDEASEWKVE

-625 TPKEHERRKETRKQ
+625 TPKEREQRKESRKKD
-639 EKRDVI
+639 KRDTI

-650 MIWNEKFKYRYSV
+650 MVWNEKFKYRYSV

-670 LAELTNAYAEA
+670 LAELTDAYAEA
-681 AGQEVKERTM
+681 SGRESKERTI
-691 RLWLSQEWCGYKIKR
+691 RRWLREDWCVLEGGGTGKNYAIQ
-706 GRRKN
+706 RRKREN
-711 EIVPREKPQVESLKI
+711 EEPQVE
-726 KSGKEQK
+726 GE

>member
-1 MHHDEESAREI
+1 MYHDEENAHEI
-12 LDALSYIDPA
+12 LDALSYIDPV

-42 CSIWDAWSAKDST
+42 CSIWDAWSSKDSA

-69 GHGQSAHVSAGTLMY
+69 GRGQGSHVSAGTLMY
-84 LAKQAGYSTMGEV
+84 LAKKAGYDPMGEV
-97 FDWDSKVDTRIDKPP
+97 FDWDSKVDTRIGKPP
-112 APRFSVAWADEAT
+112 SPRFSVAWADEAT

-131 MEKST
+131 TEKAT

-142 LSALFDDDDYVGYVT
+142 LSALFDDDDHVGYVT
-157 ESWTTQDERRVP
+157 DSWTTQDGRRVP
-169 TKGSYDRTALQLR
+169 TKGSFDRTALQLR

-249 YAAIVTSGHKSV
+249 CAAIVTSGHKSV

-266 IDAGTDYDLYRKR
+266 IDAGTDYELYRKR

-308 GARRGKNQQSLI
+308 GAKRGKNQQSLI
-320 SVGDDAEFKSWG
+320 SAGDDVEFKSWN
-332 EWVDWRAEE
+332 EWADWRAEE

-347 IEKFSSIYENLPAL
+347 IESYDDICESLPSL
-361 APVLIGTEDRGIL
+361 APVLIGTEDAGIL

-388 GKSFALLQLGLAVAT
+388 GKSFALLQLGIAIAT
-403 GGTWL
+403 GKTWL
-408 GYPCTQGRV
+408 GYPCTKGRV
-417 LYVNLEIDAASFA
+417 LYVNLEIDKASFA
-430 HRVADIASVKQ
+430 HRVADIA
-441 LTGNWAARFDILN
+441 ARKELPRGWERNFDILN

-555 ALLDLSPLVVPDDEK
+555 ALLDLSPLVVPDEEK
-570 DALDGATAWRLSAT
+570 DALDGATAWRLTAT

-592 PINVYFR
+592 PINIYFR
-599 YPVHEL
+599 YPIHEL
-605 AGDEACAWKVE
+605 AGDEASEWKVE

-625 TPKEHERRKETRKQ
+625 TPKEREQRKESRKKD
-639 EKRDVI
+639 KRDTI

-650 MIWNEKFKYRYSV
+650 MVWNEKFKYRYSV

-670 LAELTNAYAEA
+670 LAELTDAYAEA
-681 AGQEVKERTM
+681 SGREVTAQSVRK
-691 RLWLSQEWCGYKIKR
+691 WLRQDWCALEGVGTGKNYAIQ
-706 GRRKN
+706 RRKREN
-711 EIVPREKPQVESLKI
+711 EEPQVE
-726 KSGKEQK
+726 GE

>member
-1 MHHDEESAREI
+1 MYHDEENAHEI
-12 LDALSYIDPA
+12 LDALSYIDPV

-69 GHGQSAHVSAGTLMY
+69 GHGQGSHVSAGTLMY
-84 LAKQAGYSTMGEV
+84 LAKKAGYDPMGEV
-97 FDWDSKVDTRIDKPP
+97 FDWDSKVDTRIGKPP
-112 APRFSVAWADEAT
+112 SPRFSVAWADEAT

-131 MEKST
+131 TEKAT

-142 LSALFDDDDYVGYVT
+142 LSALFDDDDHVGYVT
-157 ESWTTQDERRVP
+157 DSWTTQDGRRVP
-169 TKGSYDRTALQLR
+169 TKGSFDRTALQLR
-182 QELAHAKDLGAVLG
+182 QELAHAKDLGTVLG

-249 YAAIVTSGHKSV
+249 CAAIVTSGHKSV

-266 IDAGTDYDLYRKR
+266 IDAGTDYELYRKR

-308 GARRGKNQQSLI
+308 GAKRGKNQQSLI
-320 SVGDDAEFKSWG
+320 SAGDDVEFKSWN
-332 EWVDWRAEE
+332 EWADWRAEE

-347 IEKFSSIYENLPAL
+347 IESYDDICENLPSL
-361 APVLIGTEDRGIL
+361 APVLIGTEDAGIL

-388 GKSFALLQLGLAVAT
+388 GKSFALLQLGIAIAT
-403 GGTWL
+403 GKTWL
-408 GYPCTQGRV
+408 GYPCTKGRV
-417 LYVNLEIDAASFA
+417 LYVNLEIDKASFA
-430 HRVADIASVKQ
+430 HRVADIA
-441 LTGNWAARFDILN
+441 ARKELPRGWERNFDILN

-476 SDGKKGYYSIVII
+476 SDGKRGYYSIVII

-555 ALLDLSPLVVPDDEK
+555 ALLDLSPLVVPDEEK
-570 DALDGATAWRLSAT
+570 DALDGATAWRLTAT

-592 PINVYFR
+592 PINIYFR
-599 YPVHEL
+599 YPIHEL
-605 AGDEACAWKVE
+605 AGDEASEWKVE

-625 TPKEHERRKETRKQ
+625 TPKEREQRKESRKKD
-639 EKRDVI
+639 KRDTI

-650 MIWNEKFKYRYSV
+650 MVWNEKFKYRYSV
-663 KDVEPVT
+663 KDAEPVT
-670 LAELTNAYAEA
+670 LAELTEAYAEA
-681 AGQEVKERTM
+681 SGREASERTI
-691 RLWLSQEWCGYKIKR
+691 RRWLHQDWCMLEGR
-706 GRRKN
+706 GIGKNYAIQRRKQEN
-711 EIVPREKPQVESLKI
+711 EKPQVE
-726 KSGKEQK
+726 G

>member
-29 VDVGFALHESGLA
+29 VDVGFALHKSGLA
-42 CSIWDAWSAKDST
+42 CSIWDEWSAKDSA

-69 GHGQSAHVSAGTLMY
+69 GHGHSTHVSAGTLMY

-97 FDWDSKVDTRIDKPP
+97 FNWDSKVDTRIDKPP

-131 MEKST
+131 TEKST

-142 LSALFDDDDYVGYVT
+142 LSALFDDDDHVGYVT
-157 ESWTTQDERRVP
+157 ESWTTQDGRRVP

-308 GARRGKNQQSLI
+308 GAKRGDNQQSLI
-320 SVGDDAEFKSWG
+320 SVGDDAEFKSWS

-361 APVLIGTEDRGIL
+361 APVLIGTEEHGIL

-403 GGTWL
+403 GGAWL
-408 GYPCTQGRV
+408 GYPCTKGRV

-532 GAQGTKRTMDRA
+532 GVQGTKRTMDRA

-555 ALLDLSPLVVPDDEK
+555 ALLDLSPLVVPDEEK
-570 DALDGATAWRLSAT
+570 GALDGATAWRLSAT

-592 PINVYFR
+592 PINIYFR
-599 YPVHEL
+599 YPIHEV
-605 AGDEACAWKVE
+605 AGDEARAWKVE

-625 TPKEHERRKETRKQ
+625 TPKEREQRKETRKQ
-639 EKRDVI
+639 EKHDVI

-650 MIWNEKFKYRYSV
+650 MVWNEKFKYRYSV
-663 KDVEPVT
+663 ADVEPVT

-691 RLWLSQEWCGYKIKR
+691 RLWLKQDWCMLEGHRTGKNYAILPKR
-706 GRRKN
+706 KPN
-711 EIVPREKPQVESLKI
+711 ESN
-726 KSGKEQK
+726 S

>member
-69 GHGQSAHVSAGTLMY
+69 GRGQSTHVSAGTLMY
-84 LAKQAGYSTMGEV
+84 LAKQAGYSAMGEV

-131 MEKST
+131 TEKAT

-142 LSALFDDDDYVGYVT
+142 LSALFDDDDHVGYVT
-157 ESWTTQDERRVP
+157 ESWTTQDGRRVP

-211 DGRGVG
+211 DGQGVG

-308 GARRGKNQQSLI
+308 GAKRGDNQQSLI
-320 SVGDDAEFKSWG
+320 SVGDDAEFKSWS

-361 APVLIGTEDRGIL
+361 APVLIGTEEHGIL

-408 GYPCTQGRV
+408 GYSCTQGRV

-441 LTGNWAARFDILN
+441 LTGDWAHRFDILN

-605 AGDEACAWKVE
+605 AGDEARAWKVE

-625 TPKEHERRKETRKQ
+625 TPKEREQRKETRKQ

-650 MIWNEKFKYRYSV
+650 MIWSEKFKYRYSV

-670 LAELTNAYAEA
+670 LAELTSAYAEA
-681 AGQEVKERTM
+681 AGQEVSERTV
-691 RLWLSQEWCGYKIKR
+691 RRWLSQTWCAYEIKR

-726 KSGKEQK
+726 KSGQEQK

>member
-1 MHHDEESAREI
+1 MYHDEENAHEI
-12 LDALSYIDPA
+12 LDALSYIDPV

-42 CSIWDAWSAKDST
+42 CSIWDAWSAKDSA

-69 GHGQSAHVSAGTLMY
+69 GRGQGSHVSAGTLMY
-84 LAKQAGYSTMGEV
+84 LAKKAGYDPMGEV
-97 FDWDSKVDTRIDKPP
+97 FDWDSKVDTRIGRPP
-112 APRFSVAWADEAT
+112 SPRFSVAWADEAT

-131 MEKST
+131 TEKAT

-142 LSALFDDDDYVGYVT
+142 LSALFDDDDHVGYVT
-157 ESWTTQDERRVP
+157 DSWTTQDGRRVSA
-169 TKGSYDRTALQLR
+169 KGSFDRTALQLR
-182 QELAHAKDLGAVLG
+182 QELAHAKDLGTVLG

-249 YAAIVTSGHKSV
+249 CAAIVTSGHKSV

-266 IDAGTDYDLYRKR
+266 IDAGTDYELYRKR

-308 GARRGKNQQSLI
+308 GAKRGKNQQSLI
-320 SVGDDAEFKSWG
+320 SAGDDVEFKSWN
-332 EWVDWRAEE
+332 EWADWRAEE

-347 IEKFSSIYENLPAL
+347 IESYDDICENLPSL
-361 APVLIGTEDRGIL
+361 APVLIGTEDAGIL

-388 GKSFALLQLGLAVAT
+388 GKSFALLQLGIAIAT
-403 GGTWL
+403 GKTWL
-408 GYPCTQGRV
+408 GYPCTKGRV
-417 LYVNLEIDAASFA
+417 LYVNLEIDKASFA
-430 HRVADIASVKQ
+430 HRVADIA
-441 LTGNWAARFDILN
+441 ARKELPRGWERNFDILN

-555 ALLDLSPLVVPDDEK
+555 ALLDLSPLVVPDEEK
-570 DALDGATAWRLSAT
+570 DTLAGATAWRLTAT

-592 PINVYFR
+592 PINIYFR

-605 AGDEACAWKVE
+605 AGDEASEWKVE
-616 GEEEPYKRL
+616 GEEEMYKRL
-625 TPKEHERRKETRKQ
+625 TPKEREQRKESRKKD
-639 EKRDVI
+639 KRDTI

-650 MIWNEKFKYRYSV
+650 MVWNEKFKYRYSV

-670 LAELTNAYAEA
+670 LAELTDAYAEA
-681 AGQEVKERTM
+681 SGRKASERTI
-691 RLWLSQEWCGYKIKR
+691 RRWLRQEWCALEGVGTGRNYAIQ
-706 GRRKN
+706 RRKREN
-711 EIVPREKPQVESLKI
+711 EKPQVE
-726 KSGKEQK
+726 GE

>member
-1 MHHDEESAREI
+1 MYHDEENAHEI
-12 LDALSYIDPA
+12 LDALSYIDPV

-69 GHGQSAHVSAGTLMY
+69 GHGQGSHVSAGTLMY
-84 LAKQAGYSTMGEV
+84 LAKKAGYDPMGEV
-97 FDWDSKVDTRIDKPP
+97 FDWDSKVDTRIGKPP
-112 APRFSVAWADEAT
+112 SPRFSVAWADEAT

-131 MEKST
+131 TEKAT

-142 LSALFDDDDYVGYVT
+142 LSALFDDDDHVGYVT
-157 ESWTTQDERRVP
+157 DSWTTQDGRRVP
-169 TKGSYDRTALQLR
+169 TKGSFDRTALQLR

-211 DGRGVG
+211 DGQGVG

-249 YAAIVTSGHKSV
+249 CAAIVTSGHKSV

-266 IDAGTDYDLYRKR
+266 IDAGTDYELYRKR

-308 GARRGKNQQSLI
+308 GAKRGKNQQSLI
-320 SVGDDAEFKSWG
+320 SAGDDVEFKSWN
-332 EWVDWRAEE
+332 EWADWRAEE

-347 IEKFSSIYENLPAL
+347 IESYDDICENLPSL
-361 APVLIGTEDRGIL
+361 APVLIGTEDAGIL

-388 GKSFALLQLGLAVAT
+388 GKSFALLQLGIAIAT
-403 GGTWL
+403 GKTWL
-408 GYPCTQGRV
+408 GYPCTKGRV
-417 LYVNLEIDAASFA
+417 LYVNLEIDKASFA
-430 HRVADIASVKQ
+430 HRVADIA
-441 LTGNWAARFDILN
+441 ARKELPRGWERNFDILN

-555 ALLDLSPLVVPDDEK
+555 ALLDLSPLVVPDEEK
-570 DALDGATAWRLSAT
+570 DVLDGATAWRLTAT

-592 PINVYFR
+592 PINIYFR

-605 AGDEACAWKVE
+605 AGDEASEWKVE

-625 TPKEHERRKETRKQ
+625 TPKEREQRKESRKKD
-639 EKRDVI
+639 KRDTI

-650 MIWNEKFKYRYSV
+650 MVWNEKFKYRYSV

-670 LAELTNAYAEA
+670 LAELTDAYAEA
-681 AGQEVKERTM
+681 SGREVTTQSVRK
-691 RLWLSQEWCGYKIKR
+691 WLRQDWCVLEGNGKGINYRIS
-706 GRRKN
+706 RRKREN
-711 EIVPREKPQVESLKI
+711 EETA
-726 KSGKEQK
+726 GKQ

>member
-1 MHHDEESAREI
+1 MYHDEENAHEI
-12 LDALSYIDPA
+12 LDALSYIDPV

-42 CSIWDAWSAKDST
+42 CSIWDAWSSKDSA

-69 GHGQSAHVSAGTLMY
+69 GHGQGSHVSAGTLMY
-84 LAKQAGYSTMGEV
+84 LAKKAGYDPMGEV
-97 FDWDSKVDTRIDKPP
+97 FDWDSKVDTRIGKPP
-112 APRFSVAWADEAT
+112 SPRFSVAWADEAT

-131 MEKST
+131 TEKAT

-142 LSALFDDDDYVGYVT
+142 LSALFDDDDHVGYVT
-157 ESWTTQDERRVP
+157 DSWTTQDGRRVP
-169 TKGSYDRTALQLR
+169 TKGSFDRTALQLR

-211 DGRGVG
+211 DGQGVG

-249 YAAIVTSGHKSV
+249 CAAIVTSGHKSV

-266 IDAGTDYDLYRKR
+266 IDAGTDYELYRKR

-308 GARRGKNQQSLI
+308 GAKRGKNQQSLI
-320 SVGDDAEFKSWG
+320 SAGDDVEFKSWN
-332 EWVDWRAEE
+332 EWADWRAEE

-347 IEKFSSIYENLPAL
+347 IESYDDICENLPSL
-361 APVLIGTEDRGIL
+361 APVLIGTEDAGIL

-388 GKSFALLQLGLAVAT
+388 GKSFALLQLGTAIAT

-408 GYPCTQGRV
+408 GYPCTKGRV
-417 LYVNLEIDAASFA
+417 LYVNLEIDKASFA
-430 HRVADIASVKQ
+430 HRVADIA
-441 LTGNWAARFDILN
+441 ARKELPRGWERNFDILN

-555 ALLDLSPLVVPDDEK
+555 ALLDLSPLVVPDEEK
-570 DALDGATAWRLSAT
+570 DVLDGATAWRLTAT

-592 PINVYFR
+592 PINIYFR

-605 AGDEACAWKVE
+605 AGDEASEWKVE
-616 GEEEPYKRL
+616 GEEEMYKRL
-625 TPKEHERRKETRKQ
+625 TPKEREQRKESRKKD
-639 EKRDVI
+639 KRDTI

-650 MIWNEKFKYRYSV
+650 MVWNEKFKYRYSV

-670 LAELTNAYAEA
+670 LAELTDAYAEA
-681 AGQEVKERTM
+681 SGREVTAQSVRK
-691 RLWLSQEWCGYKIKR
+691 WLRQDWCALEGVGTGKNYAIQ
-706 GRRKN
+706 RRKREN
-711 EIVPREKPQVESLKI
+711 EEPQVE
-726 KSGKEQK
+726 GE

>member
-1 MHHDEESAREI
+1 MHHDEENAQDI
-12 LDALSYIDPA
+12 LDALSYIDPV

-69 GHGQSAHVSAGTLMY
+69 GRGQGSHVSAGTLMY
-84 LAKQAGYSTMGEV
+84 LAKKAGYDPMGEV
-97 FDWDSKVDTRIDKPP
+97 FDWDSKVDTTIGKPP
-112 APRFSVAWADEAT
+112 SPRFSVAWADEAT

-131 MEKST
+131 TEKST

-142 LSALFDDDDYVGYVT
+142 LSALFDDDDHVGYVT
-157 ESWTTQDERRVP
+157 ESWTTQDGRRVP

-211 DGRGVG
+211 DGQGVG

-236 EKQLSMIRQMKLP
+236 EKQLSMIRQLKLP

-308 GARRGKNQQSLI
+308 GARRGDNQQSLI
-320 SVGDDAEFKSWG
+320 SVGDDAEFKSWS
-332 EWVDWRAEE
+332 EWADWRAEE

-361 APVLIGTEDRGIL
+361 APVLIGTEEHGIL

-408 GYPCTQGRV
+408 GYPCTQGRI

-441 LTGNWAARFDILN
+441 LTGDWATRFDILN

-532 GAQGTKRTMDRA
+532 GVQGTKRTMDRA

-555 ALLDLSPLVVPDDEK
+555 ALLDLSPLVVPDEEK

-592 PINVYFR
+592 PINIYFR
-599 YPVHEL
+599 YPVHEI
-605 AGDEACAWKVE
+605 AGDEACEWKVE
-616 GEEEPYKRL
+616 GEEEMYKRL
-625 TPKEHERRKETRKQ
+625 TPKEREQRKESRKQ
-639 EKRDVI
+639 DKRDVI

-650 MIWNEKFKYRYSV
+650 MIWNEKFKHRCSA
-663 KDVEPVT
+663 KDAEPVT
-670 LAELTNAYAEA
+670 LAELTDAYAEVS
-681 AGQEVKERTM
+681 GREVTAQSVRK
-691 RLWLSQEWCGYKIKR
+691 WLRQEWCALEGR
-706 GRRKN
+706 GIGVNYRILRRKREN
-711 EIVPREKPQVESLKI
+711 EETAGRQ
-726 KSGKEQK
+726 

>member
-1 MHHDEESAREI
+1 MHHDEENAREI

-42 CSIWDAWSAKDST
+42 CSIWDAWSAKDSA

-69 GHGQSAHVSAGTLMY
+69 GHGQGAHVSAGTLMY
-84 LAKQAGYSTMGEV
+84 LAKQAGYSTMSEV
-97 FDWDSKVDTRIDKPP
+97 FDWDSKVDTTIDKPP

-131 MEKST
+131 TEKST

-142 LSALFDDDDYVGYVT
+142 LSALFDDDDHVGYVT
-157 ESWTTQDERRVP
+157 ESWTTQDGRRVP

-211 DGRGVG
+211 DGQGVG

-308 GARRGKNQQSLI
+308 GAKRGDNQQSLI
-320 SVGDDAEFKSWG
+320 SVGDDAEFKSWN
-332 EWVDWRAEE
+332 EWIDWRAEE

-361 APVLIGTEDRGIL
+361 APVLIGTEEHGIL

-403 GGTWL
+403 GSTWL

-441 LTGNWAARFDILN
+441 LTGDWAARFDILN

-555 ALLDLSPLVVPDDEK
+555 ALLDLSPLVVPDEEK

-605 AGDEACAWKVE
+605 AGDEARAWKVE

-625 TPKEHERRKETRKQ
+625 TPKEREQRKETRKQ
-639 EKRDVI
+639 EKRDTI

-663 KDVEPVT
+663 ADVEPVT
-670 LAELTNAYAEA
+670 LAELTDAYAEA
-681 AGQEVKERTM
+681 SGQEVKERTM

>member
-1 MHHDEESAREI
+1 MYHDEENAQDI
-12 LDALSYIDPA
+12 LDALSYIDPV

-69 GHGQSAHVSAGTLMY
+69 GRGQSTHVSAGTLMY
-84 LAKQAGYSTMGEV
+84 LAKKAGYDPMGEV
-97 FDWDSKVDTRIDKPP
+97 FDWDSKVDTTIGKPP
-112 APRFSVAWADEAT
+112 SPRFSVAWADEAT

-131 MEKST
+131 TEKST

-142 LSALFDDDDYVGYVT
+142 LSALFDDDDHVGYVT
-157 ESWTTQDERRVP
+157 ESWTTQDGRRVP

-196 DYDADTGAWIRFNPL
+196 DYDADTGAWVRFNPL

-249 YAAIVTSGHKSV
+249 CAAIVTSGHKSV

-308 GARRGKNQQSLI
+308 GARRGDSQQSLI
-320 SVGDDAEFKSWG
+320 SAGDDAEFKSWS
-332 EWVDWRAEE
+332 EWADWRAEE

-361 APVLIGTEDRGIL
+361 APVLIGTEEHGIL

-408 GYPCTQGRV
+408 GYPCSQGRV

-441 LTGNWAARFDILN
+441 LTGDWAARFDILN

-555 ALLDLSPLVVPDDEK
+555 ALLDLSPLVVPDEEK

-605 AGDEACAWKVE
+605 AGDEASAWKVE

-625 TPKEHERRKETRKQ
+625 TPKEREQRKESRK
-639 EKRDVI
+639 KDKHDTI

-670 LAELTNAYAEA
+670 LAELTDAYAEA
-681 AGQEVKERTM
+681 SGQEVKERTM

-711 EIVPREKPQVESLKI
+711 EIVPREKPQVESPKI

>member
-42 CSIWDAWSAKDST
+42 CSIWDAWSAKDSA

-69 GHGQSAHVSAGTLMY
+69 GRGQGSHVSAGTLMY
-84 LAKQAGYSTMGEV
+84 LAKKAGYDPMGEV
-97 FDWDSKVDTRIDKPP
+97 FDWDSKVDTRIGKPP
-112 APRFSVAWADEAT
+112 SPRFSVAWADEAT

-131 MEKST
+131 TEKAT

-142 LSALFDDDDYVGYVT
+142 LSALFDDDDHVGYVT
-157 ESWTTQDERRVP
+157 DSWTTQDGRRVP

-211 DGRGVG
+211 DGQGVG

-249 YAAIVTSGHKSV
+249 CAAIVTSGHKSV

-308 GARRGKNQQSLI
+308 GAKRGDSQQSLI
-320 SVGDDAEFKSWG
+320 SVGDDAEFKSWS

-347 IEKFSSIYENLPAL
+347 IEKFSSIYENLPHL
-361 APVLIGTEDRGIL
+361 APVLIGTEEHGIL

-441 LTGNWAARFDILN
+441 LTGNWATRFDILN

-570 DALDGATAWRLSAT
+570 DALDGTTAWRLSAT

-605 AGDEACAWKVE
+605 AGDEARAWKVE

-625 TPKEHERRKETRKQ
+625 TPKEREQRKETRKQ

-650 MIWNEKFKYRYSV
+650 MVWNEKFKYRYSV

-670 LAELTNAYAEA
+670 LAELTDAYAEA
-681 AGQEVKERTM
+681 AGQEVSERTM
-691 RLWLSQEWCGYKIKR
+691 RLWLKQDWCMLEGHGTGKNYAILPKR
-706 GRRKN
+706 KQN
-711 EIVPREKPQVESLKI
+711 DSN
-726 KSGKEQK
+726 S

>member
-69 GHGQSAHVSAGTLMY
+69 GHGHSTHVSAGTLMY

-131 MEKST
+131 TEKAT

-142 LSALFDDDDYVGYVT
+142 LSALFDDDDHVGYVT
-157 ESWTTQDERRVP
+157 ESWTTQDGRRVP

-236 EKQLSMIRQMKLP
+236 EKQLSMIRQMRLP
-249 YAAIVTSGHKSV
+249 CAAIVTSGHKSV

-308 GARRGKNQQSLI
+308 GAKRGDNQQSLI
-320 SVGDDAEFKSWG
+320 SVGDDAEFKSWS

-361 APVLIGTEDRGIL
+361 APVLIGTEEHGIL

-408 GYPCTQGRV
+408 GYPCSQGRV

-570 DALDGATAWRLSAT
+570 DALAGATAWRLTAT

-592 PINVYFR
+592 PINIYFR
-599 YPVHEL
+599 YPIHEL
-605 AGDEACAWKVE
+605 AGDEASAWKVE
-616 GEEEPYKRL
+616 GEEEMYKRL
-625 TPKEHERRKETRKQ
+625 TPKEREQRKESRKKD
-639 EKRDVI
+639 KRDTI

-663 KDVEPVT
+663 ADVEPVT
-670 LAELTNAYAEA
+670 LAELTDAYAEA
-681 AGQEVKERTM
+681 SGQEVTAQTVRK
-691 RLWLSQEWCGYKIKR
+691 WLRQDWCTLEGVGTGKNYAIQSRKR
-706 GRRKN
+706 EN
-711 EIVPREKPQVESLKI
+711 EKPQVE
-726 KSGKEQK
+726 GE

>member
-1 MHHDEESAREI
+1 MYHDEENAHEI
-12 LDALSYIDPA
+12 LDALSYIDPV

-69 GHGQSAHVSAGTLMY
+69 GHGQGSHVSAGTLMY
-84 LAKQAGYSTMGEV
+84 LAKKAGYDPMGEV
-97 FDWDSKVDTRIDKPP
+97 FDWDSKVDTRIGKPP
-112 APRFSVAWADEAT
+112 SPRFSVAWADEAT

-131 MEKST
+131 TEKAT

-142 LSALFDDDDYVGYVT
+142 LSALFDDDDHVGYVT
-157 ESWTTQDERRVP
+157 DSWTTQDGRRVP
-169 TKGSYDRTALQLR
+169 TKGSFDRTALQLR
-182 QELAHAKDLGAVLG
+182 QELAHAKDLGTVLG

-211 DGRGVG
+211 DGQGVG

-249 YAAIVTSGHKSV
+249 CAAIVTSGHKSV

-266 IDAGTDYDLYRKR
+266 IDAGTDYELYRKR

-308 GARRGKNQQSLI
+308 GAKRGKNQQSLI
-320 SVGDDAEFKSWG
+320 SAGDDVEFKSWN
-332 EWVDWRAEE
+332 EWADWRAEE

-347 IEKFSSIYENLPAL
+347 IESYDEICENLPSL
-361 APVLIGTEDRGIL
+361 APVLIGTEDAGIL

-388 GKSFALLQLGLAVAT
+388 GKSFALLQLGIAIAT
-403 GGTWL
+403 GSAWL
-408 GYPCTQGRV
+408 GYPCAKGRV
-417 LYVNLEIDAASFA
+417 LYVNLEIDKASFA
-430 HRVADIASVKQ
+430 HRVADIA
-441 LTGNWAARFDILN
+441 ARKELPRGWERNFDILN

-555 ALLDLSPLVVPDDEK
+555 ALLDLSPLVVPDEEK
-570 DALDGATAWRLSAT
+570 DVLDGATAWRLTAT

-592 PINVYFR
+592 PINIYFR
-599 YPVHEL
+599 YPIHEL
-605 AGDEACAWKVE
+605 AGDEAREWKVE

-625 TPKEHERRKETRKQ
+625 TPKEREQRKESRKQ
-639 EKRDVI
+639 DKRDTI

-650 MIWNEKFKYRYSV
+650 MVWNEKFKYRYSV

-670 LAELTNAYAEA
+670 LAELTGAYEEA
-681 AGQEVKERTM
+681 SGREVTTQSVRK
-691 RLWLSQEWCGYKIKR
+691 WLRQDWCVLEGNGKGINYRIS
-706 GRRKN
+706 RRKREN
-711 EIVPREKPQVESLKI
+711 EETA
-726 KSGKEQK
+726 GKQ

>member
-69 GHGQSAHVSAGTLMY
+69 GHGQGAHVSAGTLMY
-84 LAKQAGYSTMGEV
+84 LAKQAGYSTMSEV
-97 FDWDSKVDTRIDKPP
+97 FDWDSKVDTTIDKPP
-112 APRFSVAWADEAT
+112 SPRFSVAWADEAT

-131 MEKST
+131 TEKST

-142 LSALFDDDDYVGYVT
+142 LSALFDDDDHVGYVT
-157 ESWTTQDERRVP
+157 ESWTTQDGRRVP

-211 DGRGVG
+211 DGQGVG

-308 GARRGKNQQSLI
+308 GARRGDSQQSLI
-320 SVGDDAEFKSWG
+320 SVGDDAEFKSWI

-361 APVLIGTEDRGIL
+361 APVLIGTEEHGIL

-441 LTGNWAARFDILN
+441 LTGDWATRFDILN

-555 ALLDLSPLVVPDDEK
+555 ALLDLSPLVVPDEEK

-605 AGDEACAWKVE
+605 AGDEAGAWKVE

-625 TPKEHERRKETRKQ
+625 TPKEREQRKETRKQ

-650 MIWNEKFKYRYSV
+650 MVWNEKFKYRYSV

-670 LAELTNAYAEA
+670 LAELTDAYAEA
-681 AGQEVKERTM
+681 AGQEVSERTV
-691 RLWLSQEWCGYKIKR
+691 RRWLSQTWCAYEIKR

-726 KSGKEQK
+726 KSGQEQK

>member
-69 GHGQSAHVSAGTLMY
+69 GHGHSTHVSAGTLMY

-97 FDWDSKVDTRIDKPP
+97 FDWDSKVDTTIDKPP
-112 APRFSVAWADEAT
+112 SPRFSVAWADEAT

-131 MEKST
+131 TEKAT

-142 LSALFDDDDYVGYVT
+142 LSALFDDDDHVGYVT

-308 GARRGKNQQSLI
+308 GARRGDSQQSLI
-320 SVGDDAEFKSWG
+320 SAGDDAEFKSWS

-361 APVLIGTEDRGIL
+361 APVLIGTEEHGIL

-555 ALLDLSPLVVPDDEK
+555 ALLDLSPLVVPDEEK
-570 DALDGATAWRLSAT
+570 DALDGATAWRLTAT

-599 YPVHEL
+599 YPIHEL
-605 AGDEACAWKVE
+605 AGDEARAWKVE

-625 TPKEHERRKETRKQ
+625 TPKEREQRKESRKKD
-639 EKRDVI
+639 KRDTI

-650 MIWNEKFKYRYSV
+650 MVWNEKFKYRYSV
-663 KDVEPVT
+663 EDVEPVT
-670 LAELTNAYAEA
+670 LAELTDAYAEA
-681 AGQEVKERTM
+681 AGQEVSERTM
-691 RLWLSQEWCGYKIKR
+691 RLWLKQDWCMLEGHGTGKNYAILPKR
-706 GRRKN
+706 KPN
-711 EIVPREKPQVESLKI
+711 ESN
-726 KSGKEQK
+726 S